1 MTNHYGL
8 LHNSL
13 YEATTPGAL
22 THTYNRTFRDLTFKE
37 GIYNTDTPLECGE
50 KDGYIPPAL
59 GPRMYG
65 IMGARPEDFMF
76 ERIWIIPNEINA
88 QLITA
93 ASTYTIALW
102 NAFQRENKVF
112 SAVSSLTPDGTA
124 ITTPSLPYNLQPTA
138 EGQVVITIYKDGP
151 SIQQTTYYLTIGG
164 VVYEIP
170 LRGLRV
176 MALAKLLNWATE
188 PEITYTYETSI
199 FQSERLKEQRRS
211 VRDIPNRTLKGEYLV
226 QTTYGQQ
233 LLNMIQYGHDKLFAV
248 PIIDEAMIPTII
260 TTGGTSITISNS
272 TSDMWNF
279 LNLCS
284 YIGIYEPSTNQ
295 VEIHEV
301 DSYTANTITTAA
313 NIVNTYDVN
322 STTLFPIFFGSIQ
335 SADINPETTELSKIT
350 MEYQERKVSI

>member
-1 MTNHYGL
+1 MTTKYGL
-8 LHNSL
+8 LLNSL
-13 YEATTPGAL
+13 YQADTPGAL

-37 GIYNTDTPLECGE
+37 GVYNTDTPLECGE

-88 QLITA
+88 KLITA
-93 ASTYTIALW
+93 TDTYTIALW

-124 ITTPSLPYNLQPTA
+124 ITTPTLPYNLQPTA
-138 EGQVVITIYKDGP
+138 EGQVVITIYKTGP

-164 VVYEIP
+164 VIYEIP
-170 LRGLRV
+170 IRGLRV

-188 PEITYTYETSI
+188 PEITYDFETSI

-226 QTTYGQQ
+226 QSTYGQQ
-233 LLNMIQYGHDKLFAV
+233 LLNRIQYGHDKLFAV
-248 PIIDEAMIPTII
+248 PIIDEAMIPTTI
-260 TTGGTSITISNS
+260 TTGGKSIIISNS

-279 LNLCS
+279 INLCQ

-301 DSYTANTITTAA
+301 DSYTANSITTTAD
-313 NIVNTYDVN
+313 IVETYNVN
-322 STTLFPIFFGSIQ
+322 DTTIFPIFFGTIQ
-335 SADINPETTELSKIT
+335 SANISPETTEMSRVDI
-350 MEYQERKVSI
+350 EYKERKVNI